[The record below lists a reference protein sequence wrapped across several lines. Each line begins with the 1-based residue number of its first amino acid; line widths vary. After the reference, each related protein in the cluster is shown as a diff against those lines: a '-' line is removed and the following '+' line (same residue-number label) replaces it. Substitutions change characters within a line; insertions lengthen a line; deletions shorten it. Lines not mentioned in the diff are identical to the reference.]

1 VNPKHRDDKVNILL
15 VDDQPARLL
24 SYETILAGLGQN
36 LITANSGVEALEQ
49 LMKHDFAVI
58 LLDVSMPRM
67 DGFETATLIHQHPRF
82 EKTPIIFVTALHVT
96 DLDKLKGYEL
106 GAVDYVY
113 VPVVPA
119 ILRSKVSVLVEL
131 HQKRLE
137 LQRVN
142 ATLEHANAELAEANS
157 TLQAE
162 KTRELQ
168 QLNQTL
174 EAANTRLADA
184 NRILQAEMMERE
196 RLEQAL
202 RAADR
207 KKDEFLAMLAHELR
221 NPLAPLRNALA
232 RLQRPGITEEGMA
245 QSLAMMTRQI
255 TQLSR
260 LVDELIDISRIT
272 SGRIELMKEPVE
284 LQTIID
290 AALELARPLI
300 EQRGHRLSLDLPEH
314 PVELGADRTR
324 VAQVLSN
331 LLHNAAKYTE
341 PNGDISLIA
350 VDDGDDIVLRVRDSG
365 IGIEPEMLSKIFDMF
380 MQVDRSFE
388 RSQGGLGIGL
398 TLAQR
403 LVELHGGSLEAR
415 SEGLGHGAE
424 FSVRLP
430 KSPMEK
436 PAAPV
441 TQTPAPGERSRS
453 RVVVAD
459 DNADYAESTAIILR
473 MEGHEVHTAYDGMQ
487 TVELTQSLRPDV
499 VLLDIGLPKLNG
511 YEAARRIRAT
521 NGMEKA
527 LLVAISGWG
536 QRRDRELAQAAGF
549 DQHLVKP
556 VDPDVLL
563 QIIANRAPSTLAAN
577 APAGPR
583 PGSNGADDDAPAAS
597 AATTASAE
605 TAAEG
610 ARTAAERVLLVDDN
624 LDVQLSAADMLRSVG
639 YEVRTATDGGTAV
652 ELAEH
657 WLPRYVLVDMHMP
670 IVNGFEVARRLRA
683 RFSPAQMKVIMMSG
697 ITINDAVMS
706 SATRAGFDACIDKM
720 ADPEQWIALL
730 HHD

>member
-1 VNPKHRDDKVNILL
+1 MNPKHRDDKCNILL

-24 SYETILAGLGQN
+24 SYETILASLGQN
-36 LITANSGVEALEQ
+36 LITASSGVEALEQ

-67 DGFETATLIHQHPRF
+67 DGFETAELIHQHPRF

-142 ATLEHANAELAEANS
+142 ATLEKANAELAEANS

-168 QLNQTL
+168 ALNQTL

-184 NRILQAEMMERE
+184 NRILQAEMAERE

-232 RLQRPGITEEGMA
+232 RLQRTGLSEEGTA
-245 QSLAMMTRQI
+245 QSIAMMTRQI
-255 TQLSR
+255 TLLSR

-272 SGRIELMKEPVE
+272 SGRIELMKEPVD
-284 LQTIID
+284 LQTIVD
-290 AALELARPLI
+290 GALEVARPLI
-300 EQRGHRLSLDLPEH
+300 EQRGHRLSLTLPEH

-341 PNGDISLIA
+341 PNGDISLTA
-350 VDDGDDIVLRVRDSG
+350 ATEGEEIVISVRDSG
-365 IGIEPEMLSKIFDMF
+365 IGIEPEMLTKIFDMF

-403 LVELHGGSLEAR
+403 LVELHGGRLEAR
-415 SEGLGHGAE
+415 SEGLGQGAE
-424 FSVRLP
+424 FTVRLP
-430 KSPMEK
+430 ITRMEK
-436 PAAPV
+436 AAAG
-441 TQTPAPGERSRS
+441 PAPLPAQAEAGRR
-453 RVVVAD
+453 RIIVAD

-487 TVELTQSLRPDV
+487 TVELADSLRPEV

-511 YEAARRIRAT
+511 YEAARRIRAMD
-521 NGMEKA
+521 GMENA

-556 VDPDVLL
+556 VDPDVLVQL
-563 QIIANRAPSTLAAN
+563 IARRGAA
-577 APAGPR
+577 AQ
-583 PGSNGADDDAPAAS
+583 APAATTTPGANGAGDGAPS
-597 AATTASAE
+597 VAAPGEVAHT
-605 TAAEG
+605 G
-610 ARTAAERVLLVDDN
+610 GAERVLLVDDN
-624 LDVQLSAADMLRSVG
+624 VDVQLSAAEMLRSVG
-639 YEVRTATDGGTAV
+639 YDVRTATDGGTAI

-683 RFSPAQMKVIMMSG
+683 RFTPAQMKVIMMSG
-697 ITINDAVMS
+697 VTLNEAVKSTAS
-706 SATRAGFDACIDKM
+706 SAGFDACIDKM
-720 ADPEQWIALL
+720 ADPEQWIQVL
-730 HHD
+730 HSA

>member
-1 VNPKHRDDKVNILL
+1 MNPKHRDDKCNILL

-24 SYETILAGLGQN
+24 SYETILASLGQN
-36 LITANSGVEALEQ
+36 LITASSGVEALEQ

-67 DGFETATLIHQHPRF
+67 DGFETAELIHQHPRF

-142 ATLEHANAELAEANS
+142 ATLEKANAELAEANS

-168 QLNQTL
+168 ALNQTL

-184 NRILQAEMMERE
+184 NRILQAEMAERE

-232 RLQRPGITEEGMA
+232 RLQRTGLSEEGTA
-245 QSLAMMTRQI
+245 QSIAMMTRQI
-255 TQLSR
+255 TLLSR

-272 SGRIELMKEPVE
+272 SGRIELMKEPVD
-284 LQTIID
+284 LQTIVD
-290 AALELARPLI
+290 GALEVARPLI
-300 EQRGHRLSLDLPEH
+300 EQRGHRLSLTLPEH

-341 PNGDISLIA
+341 PNGDISLTA
-350 VDDGDDIVLRVRDSG
+350 ATEGEEIVISVRDSG
-365 IGIEPEMLSKIFDMF
+365 IGIEPEMLTKIFDMF

-403 LVELHGGSLEAR
+403 LVELHGGRLEAR
-415 SEGLGHGAE
+415 SEGLGKGAE
-424 FSVRLP
+424 FTVRLP
-430 KSPMEK
+430 ITRMEK
-436 PAAPV
+436 AAAG
-441 TQTPAPGERSRS
+441 PAPLPAQAEAGRR
-453 RVVVAD
+453 RIIVAD

-487 TVELTQSLRPDV
+487 TVELADSLRPEV

-511 YEAARRIRAT
+511 YEAARRIRAMD
-521 NGMEKA
+521 GMENA

-556 VDPDVLL
+556 VDPDVLVQL
-563 QIIANRAPSTLAAN
+563 IARRGAA
-577 APAGPR
+577 AQ
-583 PGSNGADDDAPAAS
+583 APAATTTPGANGAGDGAPSVAAPGEVAHTGAPSACCSSTTTSTSSSPRRRCS
-597 AATTASAE
+597 AA
-605 TAAEG
+605 
-610 ARTAAERVLLVDDN
+610 
-624 LDVQLSAADMLRSVG
+624 
-639 YEVRTATDGGTAV
+639 
-652 ELAEH
+652 
-657 WLPRYVLVDMHMP
+657 
-670 IVNGFEVARRLRA
+670 
-683 RFSPAQMKVIMMSG
+683 
-697 ITINDAVMS
+697 
-706 SATRAGFDACIDKM
+706 SATM
-720 ADPEQWIALL
+720 
-730 HHD
+730 

>member
-1 VNPKHRDDKVNILL
+1 MNPKHRDDKCNILL

-24 SYETILAGLGQN
+24 SYETILASLGQN
-36 LITANSGVEALEQ
+36 LITASSGVEALEQ

-67 DGFETATLIHQHPRF
+67 DGFETAELIHQHPRF

-142 ATLEHANAELAEANS
+142 ATLEKANAELAEANS

-168 QLNQTL
+168 ALNQTL

-184 NRILQAEMMERE
+184 NRILQAEMAERE

-232 RLQRPGITEEGMA
+232 RLQRTGLSEEGTA
-245 QSLAMMTRQI
+245 QSIAMMTRQI
-255 TQLSR
+255 TLLSR

-272 SGRIELMKEPVE
+272 SGRIELMKEPVD
-284 LQTIID
+284 LQTIVD
-290 AALELARPLI
+290 GALEVARPLI
-300 EQRGHRLSLDLPEH
+300 EQRGHRLSLTLPEH

-341 PNGDISLIA
+341 PNGDISLTA
-350 VDDGDDIVLRVRDSG
+350 ATEGEEIVISVRDSG
-365 IGIEPEMLSKIFDMF
+365 IGIEAEMLTKIFDMF

-403 LVELHGGSLEAR
+403 LVELHGGRLEAR
-415 SEGLGHGAE
+415 SEGLGQGAE
-424 FSVRLP
+424 FTVRLP
-430 KSPMEK
+430 ITRMEK
-436 PAAPV
+436 AAAG
-441 TQTPAPGERSRS
+441 PAPLPAQAEAGRR
-453 RVVVAD
+453 RIIVAD

-487 TVELTQSLRPDV
+487 TVELADSLRPEV

-511 YEAARRIRAT
+511 YEAARRIRAMD
-521 NGMEKA
+521 GMENA

-556 VDPDVLL
+556 VDPDVLVQL
-563 QIIANRAPSTLAAN
+563 IARRGAA
-577 APAGPR
+577 AQ
-583 PGSNGADDDAPAAS
+583 AS
-597 AATTASAE
+597 AATT
-605 TAAEG
+605 TPG
-610 ARTAAERVLLVDDN
+610 ANGAGDGAPSVAVPGEVAHTGGAERVLLVDDN
-624 LDVQLSAADMLRSVG
+624 VDVQLSAAEMLRSVG
-639 YEVRTATDGGTAV
+639 YDVRTATDGGTAI

-683 RFSPAQMKVIMMSG
+683 RFTPAQMKVIMMSG
-697 ITINDAVMS
+697 VTLNEAVKSTAS
-706 SATRAGFDACIDKM
+706 SAGFDACIDKM
-720 ADPEQWIALL
+720 ADPEQWIQVL
-730 HHD
+730 HSA

>member
-1 VNPKHRDDKVNILL
+1 MNPKHRYDKVNILL

-24 SYETILAGLGQN
+24 SYETILASLGQN
-36 LITANSGVEALEQ
+36 LITATSGVEALEQ
-49 LMKHDFAVI
+49 LMKNDFAVI

-67 DGFETATLIHQHPRF
+67 DGFETAALIHQHPRF

-142 ATLEHANAELAEANS
+142 ETLEKANAELAEANS

-168 QLNQTL
+168 ALNQTL

-184 NRILQAEMMERE
+184 NRILQAEMAERE

-232 RLQRPGITEEGMA
+232 RLQRPGLSEEGTA

-255 TQLSR
+255 TLLSR

-290 AALELARPLI
+290 SALEVARPLI
-300 EQRGHRLSLDLPEH
+300 EQRGHRLSLTVPEH

-341 PNGDISLIA
+341 PNGDISLTATTEADEVVIT
-350 VDDGDDIVLRVRDSG
+350 VRDSG
-365 IGIEPEMLSKIFDMF
+365 IGIEPEMISSIFDMF

-403 LVELHGGSLEAR
+403 LVELHGGRLEAR
-415 SEGLGHGAE
+415 SQGLGHGAE
-424 FSVRLP
+424 FTVRLP
-430 KSPMEK
+430 VTHVERTAATQAQPARAEPQPAGAEK
-436 PAAPV
+436 V
-441 TQTPAPGERSRS
+441 NRRII
-453 RVVVAD
+453 VAD

-473 MEGHEVHTAYDGMQ
+473 MEGHEVHSAYDGMQ
-487 TVELTQSLRPDV
+487 TVELCEALRPEV

-511 YEAARRIRAT
+511 YEAARRIRAMD
-521 NGMEKA
+521 GMDRA

-563 QIIANRAPSTLAAN
+563 QLIATRSPPERSPLDVAT
-577 APAGPR
+577 
-583 PGSNGADDDAPAAS
+583 PGSNGAGTAAS
-597 AATTASAE
+597 ATE
-605 TAAEG
+605 QAAAVPAG
-610 ARTAAERVLLVDDN
+610 DGERVLVVDDN
-624 LDVQLSAADMLRSVG
+624 LDVQLSAAEMLRSIG
-639 YEVRTATDGGTAV
+639 YEVRTASDGGTAI

-683 RFSPAQMKVIMMSG
+683 RFTPAQMKVIMMSG
-697 ITINDAVMS
+697 VTINEAVKS
-706 SATRAGFDACIDKM
+706 TASRAGFDACIDKM
-720 ADPEQWIALL
+720 ADPAQWVRVMHSA
-730 HHD
+730 

>member
-1 VNPKHRDDKVNILL
+1 MNPKHRDDKCNILL

-24 SYETILAGLGQN
+24 SYETILASLGQN
-36 LITANSGVEALEQ
+36 LITASSGVEALEQ

-67 DGFETATLIHQHPRF
+67 DGFETAELIHQHPRF

-142 ATLEHANAELAEANS
+142 ATLEKANAELAEANS

-168 QLNQTL
+168 ALNQTL

-184 NRILQAEMMERE
+184 NRILQAEMAERE

-232 RLQRPGITEEGMA
+232 RLQRTGLSEEGTA
-245 QSLAMMTRQI
+245 QSIAMMTRQI
-255 TQLSR
+255 TLLSR

-272 SGRIELMKEPVE
+272 SGRIELMKEPVD
-284 LQTIID
+284 LQTIVD
-290 AALELARPLI
+290 GALEVARPLI
-300 EQRGHRLSLDLPEH
+300 EQRGHRLSLTLPEH

-341 PNGDISLIA
+341 PNGDISLTA
-350 VDDGDDIVLRVRDSG
+350 ATEGEEIVISVRDSG
-365 IGIEPEMLSKIFDMF
+365 IGIEPEMLTKIFDMF

-403 LVELHGGSLEAR
+403 LVELHGGRLEAR
-415 SEGLGHGAE
+415 SEGLGQGAE
-424 FSVRLP
+424 FTVRLP
-430 KSPMEK
+430 ITRMEK
-436 PAAPV
+436 AAAG
-441 TQTPAPGERSRS
+441 PAPLPAQAEAGRR
-453 RVVVAD
+453 RIIVAD

-487 TVELTQSLRPDV
+487 TVELADSLRPEV

-511 YEAARRIRAT
+511 YEAARRIRAMD
-521 NGMEKA
+521 GMENA

-556 VDPDVLL
+556 VDPDVLVQL
-563 QIIANRAPSTLAAN
+563 IARRRAAAQ
-577 APAGPR
+577 
-583 PGSNGADDDAPAAS
+583 AS
-597 AATTASAE
+597 AATTTPGANGAGDGAPSV
-605 TAAEG
+605 AAPGEVAHTG
-610 ARTAAERVLLVDDN
+610 GAERVLLVDDN
-624 LDVQLSAADMLRSVG
+624 VDVQLSAAEMLRSVG
-639 YEVRTATDGGTAV
+639 YDVRTATDGGTAI

-683 RFSPAQMKVIMMSG
+683 RFTPAQMKVIMMSG
-697 ITINDAVMS
+697 VTLNEAVKSTAS
-706 SATRAGFDACIDKM
+706 SAGFDACIDKM
-720 ADPEQWIALL
+720 ADPEQWIQVL
-730 HHD
+730 HSA

>member
-1 VNPKHRDDKVNILL
+1 MNPKHRDDKCNILL

-24 SYETILAGLGQN
+24 SYETILASLGQN
-36 LITANSGVEALEQ
+36 LITASSGVEALEQ

-67 DGFETATLIHQHPRF
+67 DGFETAELIHQHPRF

-142 ATLEHANAELAEANS
+142 ATLEKANAELAEANS

-168 QLNQTL
+168 ALNQTL

-184 NRILQAEMMERE
+184 NRILQAEMAERE

-232 RLQRPGITEEGMA
+232 RLQRTGLSEEGTA
-245 QSLAMMTRQI
+245 QSIAMMTRQI
-255 TQLSR
+255 TLLSR

-272 SGRIELMKEPVE
+272 SGRIELMKEPVD
-284 LQTIID
+284 LQTIVD
-290 AALELARPLI
+290 GALEVARPLI
-300 EQRGHRLSLDLPEH
+300 EQRGHRLSLTLPEH

-341 PNGDISLIA
+341 PNGDISLTA
-350 VDDGDDIVLRVRDSG
+350 ATEGEEIVISVRDSG
-365 IGIEPEMLSKIFDMF
+365 IGIEPEMLTKIFDMF

-403 LVELHGGSLEAR
+403 LVELHGGRLEAR
-415 SEGLGHGAE
+415 SEGLGQGAE
-424 FSVRLP
+424 FTVRLP
-430 KSPMEK
+430 ITRMEK
-436 PAAPV
+436 AAAG
-441 TQTPAPGERSRS
+441 PAPLPAQAEAGRR
-453 RVVVAD
+453 RIIVAD

-487 TVELTQSLRPDV
+487 TVELADSLRPEV

-511 YEAARRIRAT
+511 YEAARRIRAMD
-521 NGMEKA
+521 GMENA

-556 VDPDVLL
+556 VDPDVLVQL
-563 QIIANRAPSTLAAN
+563 IARRRAAAQ
-577 APAGPR
+577 
-583 PGSNGADDDAPAAS
+583 AS
-597 AATTASAE
+597 AATTTPGAN
-605 TAAEG
+605 AAGDG
-610 ARTAAERVLLVDDN
+610 APSVAVPGEVAHTGGAERVLLVDDN
-624 LDVQLSAADMLRSVG
+624 VDVQLSAAEMLRSVG
-639 YEVRTATDGGTAV
+639 YDVRTATDGGTAI

-683 RFSPAQMKVIMMSG
+683 RFTPAQMKVIMMSG
-697 ITINDAVMS
+697 VTLNEAVKSTAS
-706 SATRAGFDACIDKM
+706 SAGFDACIDKM
-720 ADPEQWIALL
+720 ADPEQWIQVL
-730 HHD
+730 HSA

>member
-1 VNPKHRDDKVNILL
+1 MNPKHRDDKCNILL

-24 SYETILAGLGQN
+24 SYETILASLGQN
-36 LITANSGVEALEQ
+36 LITASSGVEALEQ

-67 DGFETATLIHQHPRF
+67 DGFETAELIHQHPRF

-142 ATLEHANAELAEANS
+142 ATLEKANAELAEANS

-168 QLNQTL
+168 ALNQTL

-184 NRILQAEMMERE
+184 NRILQAEMAERE

-232 RLQRPGITEEGMA
+232 RLQRTGLSEEGTA
-245 QSLAMMTRQI
+245 QSIAMMTRQI
-255 TQLSR
+255 TLLSR

-272 SGRIELMKEPVE
+272 SGRIELMKEPVD
-284 LQTIID
+284 LQTIVD
-290 AALELARPLI
+290 GALEVARPLI
-300 EQRGHRLSLDLPEH
+300 EQRGHRLSLTLPEH

-341 PNGDISLIA
+341 PNGDISLTA
-350 VDDGDDIVLRVRDSG
+350 ATEGEEIVISVRDSG
-365 IGIEPEMLSKIFDMF
+365 IGIEPEMLTKIFDMF

-403 LVELHGGSLEAR
+403 LVELHGGRLEAR
-415 SEGLGHGAE
+415 SEGLGKGAE
-424 FSVRLP
+424 FTVRLP
-430 KSPMEK
+430 ITRMEK
-436 PAAPV
+436 AAAG
-441 TQTPAPGERSRS
+441 PAPLPAQAEAGRR
-453 RVVVAD
+453 RIIVAD

-487 TVELTQSLRPDV
+487 TVELADSLRPEV

-511 YEAARRIRAT
+511 YEAARRIRAMD
-521 NGMEKA
+521 GMENA

-556 VDPDVLL
+556 VDPDVLVQL
-563 QIIANRAPSTLAAN
+563 IARRGAA
-577 APAGPR
+577 AQ
-583 PGSNGADDDAPAAS
+583 AS
-597 AATTASAE
+597 AATTTPGANGAGDGAPSV
-605 TAAEG
+605 AAPGEVAHTG
-610 ARTAAERVLLVDDN
+610 GAERVLLVDDN
-624 LDVQLSAADMLRSVG
+624 VDVQLSAAEMLRSVG
-639 YEVRTATDGGTAV
+639 YDVRTATDGGTAI

-683 RFSPAQMKVIMMSG
+683 RFTPAQMKVIMMSG
-697 ITINDAVMS
+697 VTLNEAVKSTAS
-706 SATRAGFDACIDKM
+706 SAGFDACIDKM
-720 ADPEQWIALL
+720 ADPEQWIQVL
-730 HHD
+730 HSA